1 MRRNLICM
9 VFVILLFVLFGD
21 FIYSNFN
28 FNKPS
33 LIIGIDEDRASEKNY
48 IYYDFFM
55 VRNALIGPD
64 NLIYALDF
72 KANTIYKFDLKGN
85 FVGKYARTGQGPGE
99 LNKATEFDFVG
110 EELWVANARNGRIEV
125 FDKTGKDSSFRI
137 EGMELPFSVASSGF
151 FTIVMGG
158 SFGNINIMDKNKKV
172 VGEMKVENPMK
183 FKRHKS
189 LWSNGVAKNLHKS
202 LFLGIFNYVPLVCT
216 FDVKTRE
223 HKVYDLSE
231 YYSIY
236 EANNISK
243 SKGLPY
249 GLAAINGC
257 AGPDNTIFIV
267 ACDKKERCCG
277 RLMQFSADFKKKLKE
292 TKLGFC
298 VRDIRYYPKRKI
310 MLFVTGEEEVR
321 LFKDM

>member
-1 MRRNLICM
+1 
-9 VFVILLFVLFGD
+9 
-21 FIYSNFN
+21 
-28 FNKPS
+28 
-33 LIIGIDEDRASEKNY
+33 
-48 IYYDFFM
+48 
-55 VRNALIGPD
+55 
-64 NLIYALDF
+64 
-72 KANTIYKFDLKGN
+72 
-85 FVGKYARTGQGPGE
+85 VGKYARTGQGPGE